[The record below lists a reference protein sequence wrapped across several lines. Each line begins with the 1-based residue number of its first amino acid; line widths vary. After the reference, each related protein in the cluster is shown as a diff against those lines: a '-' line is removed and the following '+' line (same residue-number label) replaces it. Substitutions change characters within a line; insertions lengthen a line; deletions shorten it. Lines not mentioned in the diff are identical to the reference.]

1 MASNQNQKLVLDTQ
15 ALTDDFFEEAKL
27 LGIMAPVKA
36 YQFCWK
42 VNSALG
48 IDFRINIDLEIQLKK
63 KQRNYFFSVYEYCEP
78 TNCLKH
84 FLYHNHCDGEYL
96 LPEFKHLD
104 FLWLLKDD
112 HVSNET
118 LQQLVQSIKN
128 INGVQLVVELTG
140 EKIKNREYLV
150 F

>member
-63 KQRNYFFSVYEYCEP
+63 KQRNYFFSVYEYC
-78 TNCLKH
+78 
-84 FLYHNHCDGEYL
+84 
-96 LPEFKHLD
+96 
-104 FLWLLKDD
+104 
-112 HVSNET
+112 
-118 LQQLVQSIKN
+118 
-128 INGVQLVVELTG
+128 
-140 EKIKNREYLV
+140 
-150 F
+150 